1 MQSEGLEKDVLHKGK
16 ARERGKL
23 HLHHIKMIIRDREGY
38 YIMIKRSI
46 HQEDITTINIYA
58 TIMRVKQIITDLN
71 NEIDNS
77 TILVGDSETPL
88 SSMDRSYRQK
98 INIGLES
105 KIRPNRP
112 NRHT

>member
-1 MQSEGLEKDVLHKGK
+1 
-16 ARERGKL
+16 
-23 HLHHIKMIIRDREGY
+23 MIIRDREGY

-58 TIMRVKQIITDLN
+58 PIMRVKQIITNLN